1 MTIIEAIK
9 SGKPIRLKIG
19 TSYTGWLVTDE
30 QGYFYEDA
38 LFRKLYH
45 FTKHQLISRDWEVKA
60 WHETAKKRD
69 CVHI

>member
-19 TSYTGWLVTDE
+19 TSYTGWIVTDG
-30 QGYFYEDA
+30 QGYFYEDT

-45 FTKHQLISRDWEVKA
+45 FTKHQLICDDWE
-60 WHETAKKRD
+60 AKP
-69 CVHI
+69 